1 MRKKKEKLIKPKNKN
16 VSVRIP
22 IELYEE
28 YQDARAK
35 AEEFSVKVSLS
46 AIIRNGVEEYIEK
59 IRAAEGRLK
68 SLR

>member
-28 YQDARAK
+28 YQKAKVK

-59 IRAAEGRLK
+59 IRTAEKRLNH
-68 SLR
+68 

>member
-1 MRKKKEKLIKPKNKN
+1 MQKKKKQKIKKINKN

-28 YQDARAK
+28 YHEAREK
-35 AEEFSVKVSLS
+35 ASEFNVTISLS

-59 IRAAEGRLK
+59 IRNAEKRLK